1 MNVTFYL
8 ENLKEMELEY
18 GNIISKFV
26 NDRIEIQWKQHI
38 LVKVSFKFGKNKRV
52 P

>member
-26 NDRIEIQWKQHI
+26 NDRIEIQ
-38 LVKVSFKFGKNKRV
+38 
-52 P
+52 